1 MLYWISVYYE
11 SLNESHTDSMC
22 EEFQM
27 GTVTIGLFKSRQSYA
42 AQG

>member
-11 SLNESHTDSMC
+11 SLNDSHTDSMC

-27 GTVTIGLFKSRQSYA
+27 GTVTIGLFKKIQRLA
-42 AQG
+42 ALG